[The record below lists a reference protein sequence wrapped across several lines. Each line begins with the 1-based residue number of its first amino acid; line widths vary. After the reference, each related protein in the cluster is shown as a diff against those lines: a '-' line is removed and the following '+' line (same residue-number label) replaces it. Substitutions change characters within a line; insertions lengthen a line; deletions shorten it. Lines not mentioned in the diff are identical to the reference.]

1 MVTDER
7 YYTKRKGLFN
17 TMRELTNSLYMS
29 LKCHYKGQVNKAL
42 YQLDLAFQKPVA
54 IGEHPKIVEDCIV
67 LIKQLAEA
75 EEALETLE
83 KNFGMYRETS

>member
-1 MVTDER
+1 MT
-7 YYTKRKGLFN
+7 
-17 TMRELTNSLYMS
+17 RELSYTLFKA
-29 LKCHYKGQVNKAL
+29 LRCHYKSKVNEIL

-67 LIKQLAEA
+67 LIKQLSEA

-83 KNFGMYRETS
+83 KNFGAYNSE

>member
-1 MVTDER
+1 MT
-7 YYTKRKGLFN
+7 
-17 TMRELTNSLYMS
+17 RELSYTLFKA
-29 LKCHYKGQVNKAL
+29 LRCHYKAKVNEML

-67 LIKQLAEA
+67 LIKQLSEA

-83 KNFGMYRETS
+83 KNFGVYNSE

>member
-1 MVTDER
+1 
-7 YYTKRKGLFN
+7 
-17 TMRELTNSLYMS
+17 MRELTNSLYMS

-54 IGEHPKIVEDCIV
+54 IGEHPKIVDDCIV
-67 LIKQLAEA
+67 LIKELSEA

-83 KNFGMYRETS
+83 KNFGMYKETS

>member
-1 MVTDER
+1 
-7 YYTKRKGLFN
+7 
-17 TMRELTNSLYMS
+17 MRELTNSLYMS

-54 IGEHPKIVEDCIV
+54 IGEHPKIVEDSIV

-83 KNFGMYRETS
+83 KNFGIYHERS

>member
-1 MVTDER
+1 
-7 YYTKRKGLFN
+7 
-17 TMRELTNSLYMS
+17 MRELTGTLVKSLRS
-29 LKCHYKGQVNKAL
+29 HYEAEVNKAL

-83 KNFGMYRETS
+83 KNFGIYREAN

>member
-1 MVTDER
+1 
-7 YYTKRKGLFN
+7 
-17 TMRELTNSLYMS
+17 MRELTNSLYMS

-67 LIKQLAEA
+67 LIKELSEA

-83 KNFGMYRETS
+83 KNFGVYEERN

>member
-1 MVTDER
+1 
-7 YYTKRKGLFN
+7 
-17 TMRELTNSLYMS
+17 MRELTNSLYMS

-67 LIKQLAEA
+67 LIKELSEA

-83 KNFGMYRETS
+83 KNFVIYKEAN

>member
-1 MVTDER
+1 
-7 YYTKRKGLFN
+7 
-17 TMRELTNSLYMS
+17 MRELTNSLYMS

-67 LIKQLAEA
+67 LIKELSEA

>member
-1 MVTDER
+1 
-7 YYTKRKGLFN
+7 
-17 TMRELTNSLYMS
+17 MRELTNSLYMS
-29 LKCHYKGQVNKAL
+29 LKCHYKGQANKAL

-67 LIKQLAEA
+67 LIKELSEA

-83 KNFGMYRETS
+83 KNFGVYREAS

>member
-1 MVTDER
+1 
-7 YYTKRKGLFN
+7 
-17 TMRELTNSLYMS
+17 MRELTNSLYMS

-54 IGEHPKIVEDCIV
+54 IGEHPKIVDDCII
-67 LIKQLAEA
+67 LIKELSEA

-83 KNFGMYRETS
+83 KNFGVYRETS

>member
-1 MVTDER
+1 
-7 YYTKRKGLFN
+7 
-17 TMRELTNSLYMS
+17 MRELTNTLYMS
-29 LKCHYKGQVNKAL
+29 LRCHYKSQVNKAL

-54 IGEHPKIVEDCIV
+54 IGEHPKLVDDCVI

-83 KNFGMYRETS
+83 KNFGIYKERS

>member
-1 MVTDER
+1 
-7 YYTKRKGLFN
+7 
-17 TMRELTNSLYMS
+17 MRELTNSLYMS
-29 LKCHYKGQVNKAL
+29 LKCHYKGQANKAL

-67 LIKQLAEA
+67 LIKELSEA

-83 KNFGMYRETS
+83 KNFGIYKEAN

>member
-1 MVTDER
+1 
-7 YYTKRKGLFN
+7 
-17 TMRELTNSLYMS
+17 MRELTNSLYMS

-67 LIKQLAEA
+67 LLKQLAEA
-75 EEALETLE
+75 EEALEILE
-83 KNFGMYRETS
+83 KNFGIYKEAN

>member
-1 MVTDER
+1 
-7 YYTKRKGLFN
+7 
-17 TMRELTNSLYMS
+17 MRELTNSLYMS
-29 LKCHYKGQVNKAL
+29 LKCHYKGQANKAL

-67 LIKQLAEA
+67 LIKELSEA

-83 KNFGMYRETS
+83 KNFGVYREAN

>member
-1 MVTDER
+1 
-7 YYTKRKGLFN
+7 
-17 TMRELTNSLYMS
+17 MRELTNSLYMS

-54 IGEHPKIVEDCIV
+54 IGEHPKIVDDCIV
-67 LIKQLAEA
+67 LIKELSEA

-83 KNFGMYRETS
+83 KNFGVYRETS

>member
-1 MVTDER
+1 MT
-7 YYTKRKGLFN
+7 
-17 TMRELTNSLYMS
+17 RELNYTLY
-29 LKCHYKGQVNKAL
+29 KAIHAYYEGERTKYL

-54 IGEHPKIVEDCIV
+54 IGEHPKIVEDSVV

-83 KNFGMYRETS
+83 KNFGVYEERN

>member
-1 MVTDER
+1 
-7 YYTKRKGLFN
+7 
-17 TMRELTNSLYMS
+17 MRELTNSLYMS

-54 IGEHPKIVEDCIV
+54 IGEHPKIVDDCIV
-67 LIKQLAEA
+67 LIKELSEA

>member
-1 MVTDER
+1 
-7 YYTKRKGLFN
+7 
-17 TMRELTNSLYMS
+17 MRELTTTLVKSLRS
-29 LKCHYKGQVNKAL
+29 HYEAEVNKAI

-67 LIKQLAEA
+67 LIKQLSEA

-83 KNFGMYRETS
+83 KNFGAYNSE

>member
-1 MVTDER
+1 MT
-7 YYTKRKGLFN
+7 
-17 TMRELTNSLYMS
+17 RELNYTLY
-29 LKCHYKGQVNKAL
+29 KAIHAHYEGERTKAL

-54 IGEHPKIVEDCIV
+54 IGEHPKIVEDSVV

-83 KNFGMYRETS
+83 KNFGIYREAN

>member
-1 MVTDER
+1 
-7 YYTKRKGLFN
+7 
-17 TMRELTNSLYMS
+17 MRELTNSLYMS
-29 LKCHYKGQVNKAL
+29 LKCYYKGQANKAL

-83 KNFGMYRETS
+83 KNFGIYRETN